1 MIPSLRPFWV
11 ITLLLL
17 FVYTADASHTRTQ
30 HKRSRHRVSP
40 HRRSVP
46 NHERSLVERAAPSDW
61 SLYVKSGN
69 DGGGCYVDTSAARIL
84 TGYAG
89 TDANNG
95 LQSCLTACR
104 SRGFAYG
111 GVQYGTQCFVGLL
124 CRVNTWLMISAE
136 TPSLPISLPHPLV
149 NAMSHARLPLPTN
162 VVARTG

>member
-17 FVYTADASHTRTQ
+17 LVYTVDASHTPTQ
-30 HKRSRHRVSP
+30 HKRSRHRISP

-46 NHERSLVERAAPSDW
+46 NHERSLVERAAPSGW

-95 LQSCLTACR
+95 LQSCLTTCR
-104 SRGFAYG
+104 NRGFAYG
-111 GVQYGTQCFVGLL
+111 GVQYGTQCFVSRP
-124 CRVNTWLMISAE
+124 CHVDMRLMISAE
-136 TPSLPISLPHPLV
+136 TPSLPISLPHPLL
-149 NAMSHARLPLPTN
+149 NAMSHARLLLPTN
-162 VVARTG
+162 VVAHTG